1 MGPLR
6 TAARAML
13 GAMFI
18 RGGYDAIRHPEAL
31 AERAKPVTD
40 RVAPLIEAIDPDLPT
55 DATTLVR
62 LNGVAQLTGGVLLAT
77 GVAPRPGA
85 AILAVSLVPTTLAGH
100 RFWEYSNPQ
109 QRAQQEIHFLKNL
122 GMLGGLVLAALDTE
136 GRPGLAWRAGHLAD
150 HLADQAGRSAR
161 QTGKS
166 ARRAGKSARRAAR
179 NTRRAA
185 RTTATRAGRFL
196 PG

>member
-1 MGPLR
+1 
-6 TAARAML
+6 ML
-13 GAMFI
+13 GVMFI
-18 RGGYDAIRHPEAL
+18 RSGYDAIRRPEAL

-62 LNGVAQLTGGVLLAT
+62 LNGAAQLTGGVLLAT

-85 AILAVSLVPTTLAGH
+85 AILAASLVPTTLAGH
-100 RFWEYSNPQ
+100 RFWEYSDPQ
-109 QRAQQEIHFLKNL
+109 QRAQQEIHFFKNL
-122 GMLGGLVLAALDTE
+122 GMLGGLILAALDTE

-161 QTGKS
+161 RA
-166 ARRAGKSARRAAR
+166 ARNTRRAAR

-185 RTTATRAGRFL
+185 RTTATRAGRLL